1 MKSFSQLTKEELS
14 RAKNK
19 KECCDRAEQMGILL
33 FGTMASGG
41 EEQYRIHPDL
51 VAEDCCKRAFIKG
64 AFLGGGTVINPQK
77 TYNLEISTPYP
88 ELGRD
93 MMELLKEIG
102 FSFRLVHRQS
112 KEVLYLKNSESIS
125 DFLSYIGAFRAQM
138 ELLNIKIEKEIRN
151 DVNRTANSEV
161 ANLEKTIN
169 ASIEQVKAIEE
180 VDKRIGIEN
189 LPDDLKAIAKLR
201 LANRDASLSELGKM
215 MNPPLTKSG
224 INHRMKKLMQL

>member
-19 KECCDRAEQMGILL
+19 NSCCDRAEQMGILL
-33 FGTMASGG
+33 FGTVMPDG
-41 EEQYRIHPDL
+41 EEQYRIPPEL
-51 VAEDCCKRAFIKG
+51 VAEDCCKRALIKG

-77 TYNLEISTPYP
+77 TYNLELTTPYP
-88 ELGRD
+88 GLAKD
-93 MMELLKEIG
+93 IQELLKEAG
-102 FSFRLVHRQS
+102 FSFKSVTRKG

-138 ELLNIKIEKEIRN
+138 ELLNVKIEKEIRN
-151 DVNRTANSEV
+151 EFNRAANSET
-161 ANLEKTIN
+161 ANLEKTIA
-169 ASIEQVKAIEE
+169 ASVEQVRVIEE
-180 VDKRIGIEN
+180 IQKRIGLEN
-189 LPDDLKAIAKLR
+189 LPDDLKEIAKLR
-201 LANRDASLSELGKM
+201 LAHKEASLSELGRM

>member
-33 FGTMASGG
+33 FGTMAPGG
-41 EEQYRIHPDL
+41 EDQYRIPPEL
-51 VAEDCCKRAFIKG
+51 VTEECCKRAFIKG

-77 TYNLEISTPYP
+77 TYNLELTTPYP
-88 ELGRD
+88 GLAED
-93 MMELLKEIG
+93 MQHLLEEIG
-102 FSFRLVHRQS
+102 FSFKAVQRQA

-151 DVNRTANSEV
+151 DVNRTANSEI

-169 ASIEQVKAIEE
+169 ASVEQVKAIEA
-180 VDKRIGIEN
+180 VDRRIGIEN
-189 LPDDLKAIAKLR
+189 LPEDLKEIAKLR

-215 MNPPLTKSG
+215 MDPPLTKSG
-224 INHRMKKLMQL
+224 INHRMKKLMNL